1 MLMMDKKGEFKFEVI
16 NVIGVVSEGNKG
28 WKKELTRVSW
38 NGKPPKYDLRDWNEN
53 HEKMGKGITL
63 TEDELRKLAKILGT
77 EVEFLNQNK
86 N

>member
-1 MLMMDKKGEFKFEVI
+1 MDKKGEFKFEVI
-16 NVIGVVSEGNKG
+16 NVIGIISEGNKG

-63 TEDELRKLAKILGT
+63 TEAELKKLAVILGK
-77 EVEFLNQNK
+77 EVEFLEPMK
-86 N
+86 